1 MIQTLYE
8 TFFFQLSVSLCILY
22 CIIIIIIV
30 IMIILTMNDSCII
43 ICVTEIKGML
53 IFFKFYNNCQ
63 NSCSRISSAVVYKS
77 TDNKNVVRYNVSAP
91 SFSMESKAN
100 STCTFFMLLLK
111 KN

>member
-53 IFFKFYNNCQ
+53 IFLNFTITVKIPAHGLAQ
-63 NSCSRISSAVVYKS
+63 LLSIRVQTIRM
-77 TDNKNVVRYNVSAP
+77 TDI
-91 SFSMESKAN
+91 
-100 STCTFFMLLLK
+100 T
-111 KN
+111 